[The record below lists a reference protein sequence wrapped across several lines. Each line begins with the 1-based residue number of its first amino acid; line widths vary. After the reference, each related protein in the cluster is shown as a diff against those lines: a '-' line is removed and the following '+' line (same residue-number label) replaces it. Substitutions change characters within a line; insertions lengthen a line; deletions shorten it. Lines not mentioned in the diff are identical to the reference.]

1 VMRRVKKNPQLPPR
15 SELWTLVQAMSS
27 NTTASNGVFASGVF
41 SIATSSSVVSLG
53 RGFRSHLPSGSV
65 SSGKVPSGSVAS
77 SRSVGFPRNNLITW
91 LV

>member
-15 SELWTLVQAMSS
+15 SELWTRVQAMSS
-27 NTTASNGVFASGVF
+27 NTTASNAALAIGVF

-53 RGFRSHLPSGSV
+53 RGFQGHLPSGSV
-65 SSGKVPSGSVAS
+65 SSGNVAS